1 MTSVHSHG
9 EMSER
14 TIIAVRNLVKHFPI
28 ESGFLHRE
36 TGQVKAVDDVSFD
49 LEEGETLALV
59 GESGCGKTTTSH
71 CVIQARKPTAGQ
83 VLFRTDPAQPPV
95 DLTQIEKAELK
106 AARRHIRM
114 IYQDPYSA
122 DCDGYLFLRDFADQ
136 ESILEARRDMAAIL
150 AGVGWT
156 DAGTDPDE
164 AITSHPA
171 VLAGTPDFTPVY
183 DTIQC
188 LESFHSLAHDAAIL
202 DLLAEILGPDVLLQP
217 SNIARVI
224 FPSGLEHTTPAHQD
238 FVHIQ
243 GTPDVW
249 TAWLPLGDCPESLGG
264 LSVLTGSHLAGTLPV
279 SRALGAGGLRAHF
292 ERIGGRVGFQPL
304 QCGGCALLPQ
314 SHRAQGLAQSIRKPH
329 PAFRGLSLS
338 TGFGPRHGQGA
349 DTAPGPAF
357 LGRGLQGVEV

>member
-1 MTSVHSHG
+1 MAPFV
-9 EMSER
+9 
-14 TIIAVRNLVKHFPI
+14 
-28 ESGFLHRE
+28 ESNDIR
-36 TGQVKAVDDVSFD
+36 DD
-49 LEEGETLALV
+49 GNAL
-59 GESGCGKTTTSH
+59 
-71 CVIQARKPTAGQ
+71 
-83 VLFRTDPAQPPV
+83 
-95 DLTQIEKAELK
+95 
-106 AARRHIRM
+106 RRR
-114 IYQDPYSA
+114 A
-122 DCDGYLFLRDFADQ
+122 DRDGYLFLRDFADK
-136 ESILEARRDMAAIL
+136 EAILEARRDMAAIL
-150 AGVGWT
+150 AGVGWI
-156 DAGTDPDE
+156 DAGTDPRE

-264 LSVLTGSHLAGTLPV
+264 LSVLTGSHQAGILPV

-292 ERIGGRVGFQPL
+292 ERIGGEWVSSPFNVGDVLFFH
-304 QCGGCALLPQ
+304 
-314 SHRAQGLAQSIRKPH
+314 SHTVH
-329 PAFRGLSLS
+329 RGLPNRSGNRIRLS
-338 TGFGPRHGQGA
+338 VDYRYQRASDPVMDKVLTPHQGRLSWEEVYKGWKSDRYQYHWQRFALQPVPKEAVEIVEETRH
-349 DTAPGPAF
+349 TS
-357 LGRGLQGVEV
+357 